1 MYSNPNSLKYL
12 ENSINT
18 ASPAK
23 LVEMLYQNSIERLE
37 KSKIMIK
44 NKDFSEAN
52 KQIIR
57 VQDIIT
63 ELNVSLDMKAGG
75 KIAENLRALYNY
87 MNRRLI
93 EANLKK
99 DLEIVEEVKIMI
111 KELLETWK
119 EAMIKANETVKDLS
133 KNSYQSKFDIQT

>member
-1 MYSNPNSLKYL
+1 MYGNSNSTKYL
-12 ENSINT
+12 ENSVNT

-37 KSKIMIK
+37 KTK
-44 NKDFSEAN
+44 NLINNKNLSEAN

-63 ELNVSLDMKAGG
+63 ELNVSLDLKAGG
-75 KIAENLRALYNY
+75 EISQNLRSLYNY

-99 DLEIVEEVKIMI
+99 DIEIIDEVKNMI

-119 EAMIKANETVKDLS
+119 EAMIKAKDTVKDLN
-133 KNSYQSKFDIQT
+133 KNSHQSKFDVQT

>member
-1 MYSNPNSLKYL
+1 MYENPNSSKYL
-12 ENSINT
+12 ENSVNT

-37 KSKIMIK
+37 KSKNMIK
-44 NKDFSEAN
+44 NKNFSEAN

-63 ELNVSLDMKAGG
+63 ELNVSLDLKAGG
-75 KIAENLRALYNY
+75 EISQNLRALYNY
-87 MNRRLI
+87 MNRKLI

-99 DLEIVEEVKIMI
+99 DVDILDEVKTMI
-111 KELLETWK
+111 KDLLETWK
-119 EAMIKANETVKDLS
+119 EAMIKANETVKDLN
-133 KNSYQSKFDIQT
+133 KNSHQSKFDVQT

>member
-1 MYSNPNSLKYL
+1 MYGNPNSTKYL
-12 ENSINT
+12 ENSVNT

-37 KSKIMIK
+37 KTKTLIN
-44 NKDFSEAN
+44 NKDYSEAN

-63 ELNVSLDMKAGG
+63 ELNVSLDLKAGG
-75 KIAENLRALYNY
+75 EISQNLRSLYNY

-93 EANLKK
+93 QANLKK
-99 DLEIVEEVKIMI
+99 DLDIIEEVKTMI
-111 KELLETWK
+111 KDLLETWK
-119 EAMIKANETVKDLS
+119 EAMIKAKDTVKDLN
-133 KNSYQSKFDIQT
+133 KNSHQSKFDIQT